1 MQGTCLLAMDGHFLI
16 AQCDMCPDSDVALLL
31 RLTPKPEDTA
41 GNYQKPSTCQTWED
55 GREYHSQTRPGDVM
69 REDRTHTVRTL
80 PAAHREGQAKLCC
93 PSFQLLSFKVKA
105 STSPPPFANL
115 LDDLPTGSG
124 FSRGFSEDPPVLAD
138 VESRTH
144 RRRQLQVI

>member
-1 MQGTCLLAMDGHFLI
+1 MRMQGTCLLAMDGHFLI

-105 STSPPPFANL
+105 STSPLRTCLTICQLAVASHEASAKTRLFWPMWNHE
-115 LDDLPTGSG
+115 PTVGGSC
-124 FSRGFSEDPPVLAD
+124 R
-138 VESRTH
+138 
-144 RRRQLQVI
+144 